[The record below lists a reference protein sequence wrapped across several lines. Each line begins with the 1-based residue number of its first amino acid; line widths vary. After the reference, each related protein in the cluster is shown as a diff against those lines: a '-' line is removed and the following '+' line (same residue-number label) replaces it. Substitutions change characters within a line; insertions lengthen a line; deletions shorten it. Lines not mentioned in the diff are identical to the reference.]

1 MCPRSSGNGSAA
13 APHPPLS
20 FLSTHSHSLAHSST
34 RRQSLISS
42 SPAPQRSPSRA
53 LCGGATRTPARAG
66 RSRPPRAWA
75 APPSEMGRG
84 RLCPPTDGGTPPAA
98 RAPVTAARR
107 DHDGEELATARGR
120 ARGNHGHGG
129 EEKAALALFVAPPR
143 SSVGP
148 VAKSRPCVRGRR
160 SMRAAAVVEVIH
172 VRTAP
177 GCICW
182 RYRPPPCIKV
192 SREPPLCPW
201 LPCGE
206 VCGSLPAAGR

>member
-1 MCPRSSGNGSAA
+1 M
-13 APHPPLS
+13 
-20 FLSTHSHSLAHSST
+20 
-34 RRQSLISS
+34 
-42 SPAPQRSPSRA
+42 
-53 LCGGATRTPARAG
+53 
-66 RSRPPRAWA
+66 
-75 APPSEMGRG
+75 
-84 RLCPPTDGGTPPAA
+84 DGGTPPAA

-120 ARGNHGHGG
+120 ARGSHGHGG

-143 SSVGP
+143 SSVDP

-192 SREPPLCPW
+192 SREPPLRPW

-206 VCGSLPAAGR
+206 VCGSLPVTTQEFRCVNFAKI